1 MKGMINMLDNL
12 ELPNE
17 TIDKVYDDALHPS
30 VSEVGKTIGLLAR
43 SINAALAPL
52 EIWTLKKE
60 YNVKQVKIE
69 LENSLSSINPDK
81 IVSPEPYVA
90 VPALQAI
97 SYSINRE
104 ELCHLYANLLAKSMV
119 LDTKENVH
127 PAFVEIIKQLSPND
141 ARVFETCALRN
152 AIPSAY
158 LSIIMLQKGL
168 HLVGST
174 PLQHTYFELVT
185 DIKLPSISEEQIRVS
200 LDNLIRVGLIKLNDF
215 ELKDGSSYS
224 FAKSSELYAEV
235 SKEFEKLNAHER
247 TADRI
252 HIDKKC
258 LSVTPLGNQ
267 FHSVCIKGFN
277 D

>member
-1 MKGMINMLDNL
+1 M
-12 ELPNE
+12 
-17 TIDKVYDDALHPS
+17 
-30 VSEVGKTIGLLAR
+30 
-43 SINAALAPL
+43 
-52 EIWTLKKE
+52 
-60 YNVKQVKIE
+60 
-69 LENSLSSINPDK
+69 
-81 IVSPEPYVA
+81 
-90 VPALQAI
+90 
-97 SYSINRE
+97 
-104 ELCHLYANLLAKSMV
+104 
-119 LDTKENVH
+119 
-127 PAFVEIIKQLSPND
+127 
-141 ARVFETCALRN
+141 
-152 AIPSAY
+152 
-158 LSIIMLQKGL
+158 
-168 HLVGST
+168 VGST

>member
-1 MKGMINMLDNL
+1 MLDNL
-12 ELPNE
+12 KPPNE
-17 TIDKVYDDALHPS
+17 TSKKVYDDLFHPS
-30 VSEVGKTIGLLAR
+30 VSEVGKTISLLAR

-52 EIWTLKKE
+52 EIWTLKRE
-60 YNVKQVKIE
+60 YNVQQVKLE
-69 LENSLSSINPDK
+69 LEKSLSSVNPEK

-104 ELCHLYANLLAKSMV
+104 ELCRLYANLLAKSMV
-119 LDTKENVH
+119 SDTKEDVH

-141 ARVFETCALRN
+141 AIVFEKCALRN
-152 AIPSAY
+152 AVPVAY

-168 HLVGST
+168 RLVGSS
-174 PLQHTYFELVT
+174 PLQHTYFELIT

-224 FAKSSELYAEV
+224 FVKSSETYSEI
-235 SKEFEKLNAHER
+235 SKEFEKLNSNEQ

-258 LSVTPLGNQ
+258 LSVTPLGDQ
-267 FHSVCIKGFN
+267 FHSICIKGFS